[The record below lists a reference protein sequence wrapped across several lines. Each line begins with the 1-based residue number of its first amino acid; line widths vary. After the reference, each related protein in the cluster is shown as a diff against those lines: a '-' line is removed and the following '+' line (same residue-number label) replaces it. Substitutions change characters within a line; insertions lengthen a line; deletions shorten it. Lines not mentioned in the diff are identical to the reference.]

1 MLYSI
6 LQAGKGASDDPAGQ
20 RTKSAQKQAFY
31 QMQKVFFFTKTHS
44 HEAQN
49 YRNLIKFNQL

>member
-31 QMQKVFFFTKTHS
+31 QMQKVFFLPKPTVMKPKII
-44 HEAQN
+44 E
-49 YRNLIKFNQL
+49 I